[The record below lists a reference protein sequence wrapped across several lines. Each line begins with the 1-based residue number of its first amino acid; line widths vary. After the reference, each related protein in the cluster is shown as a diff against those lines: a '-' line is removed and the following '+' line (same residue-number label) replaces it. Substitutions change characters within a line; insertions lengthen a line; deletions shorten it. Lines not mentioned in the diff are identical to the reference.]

1 MCNIKRMESDDEIKG
16 KAYVHWK
23 AWHEAYQG
31 IIDQDYLDSLTL
43 EKCEDIAYN
52 WPDNLIIAKDGD
64 RVVGFAGYGQSRDE
78 DLNNTG
84 EIFAIYILKDY
95 YGQGVGYRLMQE
107 GLAKLEDYPQI
118 AVWVLKENKRAIEFY
133 KRCGF
138 EFDGREEEIKLGTP
152 VVEVRMVLDRAMG
165 CAGR

>member
-1 MCNIKRMESDDEIKG
+1 
-16 KAYVHWK
+16 
-23 AWHEAYQG
+23 
-31 IIDQDYLDSLTL
+31 
-43 EKCEDIAYN
+43 
-52 WPDNLIIAKDGD
+52 
-64 RVVGFAGYGQSRDE
+64 
-78 DLNNTG
+78 
-84 EIFAIYILKDY
+84 
-95 YGQGVGYRLMQE
+95 MQE